1 MAQDHFDDVDHL
13 MKALRLEGVNY
24 RDFSGRTSQPKLKLI
39 GGRSEVP
46 TAPPPRAEA
55 KAQPPRQ
62 APSLPEPPRAATTI
76 VPPAVTPPSAP
87 PERVEVE
94 VEAAAPSGAGAA
106 PAPAESLQATFS
118 RLIARAP
125 QPPMRK
131 LKLDLHLRP
140 RSAVEAAD
148 ANGAGDT
155 RLSTLFGRLSQPD
168 TPGKHQKSG

>member
-76 VPPAVTPPSAP
+76 VPPAVTPPSPPPPPRGWRWRWRRQRPQVLAP
-87 PERVEVE
+87 LRRLPNPCRP
-94 VEAAAPSGAGAA
+94 PS
-106 PAPAESLQATFS
+106 PA
-118 RLIARAP
+118 
-125 QPPMRK
+125 
-131 LKLDLHLRP
+131 
-140 RSAVEAAD
+140 
-148 ANGAGDT
+148 
-155 RLSTLFGRLSQPD
+155 
-168 TPGKHQKSG
+168 

>member
-94 VEAAAPSGAGAA
+94 AAAPSGAGAA